1 MSLVIATPLY
11 GGFCTAEYADSMAR
25 LQSSLDL
32 SGIKYRVLHHVNDSL
47 IPRARNCL
55 VARFMRDPELKEYT
69 RFMFIDADIEFEPED
84 VCKLWNLSECHDVVT
99 ACYPTKR
106 EDKDGTK
113 TTAWKDGKLVDL
125 DSFDQHFPV
134 EIDYAGT
141 GFLMINRLAFIKM
154 QNAYPDTR
162 HMEGHLGE
170 VYALFDTEVV
180 QDEDWTK
187 RWYCSEDYL
196 FCKRYRDIGGK
207 IMLDPSIRLGHVGRK
222 VFR

>member
-11 GGFCTAEYADSMAR
+11 GGMCTAEYADSMAR
-25 LQSSLDL
+25 LQASLEL
-32 SGIKYRVLHHVNDSL
+32 TGIKYKVLHHINDSL

-55 VARFMRDPELKEYT
+55 VARFMRDPELAEYT
-69 RFMFIDADIEFEPED
+69 RFMFIDADIAFEPED
-84 VCKLWNLSECHDVVT
+84 VCKLWNLSEFHDVVT
-99 ACYPTKR
+99 ACYPTKT
-106 EDKDGTK
+106 EKEGQPK
-113 TTAWKDGKLVDL
+113 TTAWKDGQLVDL
-125 DSFDQHFPV
+125 DELKFPT

-141 GFLMINRLAFIKM
+141 GFLMINRLAFVKM

-170 VYALFDTEVV
+170 VYALFDTEVTK
-180 QDEDWTK
+180 DEDWTQ

-196 FCKRYRDIGGK
+196 FCKRWREIGGK

-222 VFR
+222 IYRG